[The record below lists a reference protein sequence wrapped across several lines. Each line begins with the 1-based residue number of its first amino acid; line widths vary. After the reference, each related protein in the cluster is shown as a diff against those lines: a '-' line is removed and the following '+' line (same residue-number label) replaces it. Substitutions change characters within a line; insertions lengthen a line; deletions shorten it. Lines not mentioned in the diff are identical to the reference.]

1 MRYNHVLNLHP
12 QWKPNGQ
19 IIDHY
24 TLPIPES
31 GARLYLTVAL
41 SEQATRSTGFTFRV
55 LTSRSSDLIKLAE
68 VDITPRRNIRT
79 IAIDMNEWR
88 GTTIKDLMIEV
99 NAGSGPT
106 QDWCYLLEAFLVP
119 TPSVLYD
126 FLNESHSAYR
136 HGNKG
141 QINFGDTGDL
151 SLGEVKKSSLV
162 FLQNGYVYGQNGLLT
177 VPSRQS
183 DGFVEGRY
191 KITIPAR
198 RLVFRAEVGFDERS
212 YITSSGA
219 KISLKFISS
228 EGTDDW

>member
-1 MRYNHVLNLHP
+1 MDSSLGLLREHTGNSSIALTLSSGRSSAGSFLCYHNVCVRSRAYHLHIGNVMMINVSPPIENGMRYNHVLNLHP

-151 SLGEVKKSSLV
+151 SLGEVKRV
-162 FLQNGYVYGQNGLLT
+162 V
-177 VPSRQS
+177 
-183 DGFVEGRY
+183 
-191 KITIPAR
+191 
-198 RLVFRAEVGFDERS
+198 
-212 YITSSGA
+212 
-219 KISLKFISS
+219 
-228 EGTDDW
+228 